1 MKSRQNRYKHGE
13 YWIWS
18 RQTIERI
25 GELPGQHKVDALRYN
40 PNLTQQ
46 QARGSQWFTAT
57 WGIGEIDP
65 KTQMEQENIPVKS
78 PKSVPPV
85 LYRLTS
91 RVSFI
96 DKGKPHK
103 YESFQGKPRTSLIT
117 IEAGK
122 TTVLSYRTGVDTS
135 TTPITAWVDVVQ
147 LSSAEALELMHKH
160 PNYLVSPKIQI
171 AEPLAR

>member
-1 MKSRQNRYKHGE
+1 MKSQRNQYKHGE

-25 GELPGQHKVDALRYN
+25 GELPGQPKVDALRYN

-46 QARGSQWFTAT
+46 QQARSSQWFTII
-57 WGIGEIDP
+57 WGTNELDP
-65 KTQMEQENIPVKS
+65 ETQIARKGIPIES
-78 PKSVPPV
+78 PKAVPPG
-85 LYRLTS
+85 LYRLIS

-117 IEAGK
+117 IE
-122 TTVLSYRTGVDTS
+122 T
-135 TTPITAWVDVVQ
+135 Q
-147 LSSAEALELMHKH
+147 
-160 PNYLVSPKIQI
+160 
-171 AEPLAR
+171 